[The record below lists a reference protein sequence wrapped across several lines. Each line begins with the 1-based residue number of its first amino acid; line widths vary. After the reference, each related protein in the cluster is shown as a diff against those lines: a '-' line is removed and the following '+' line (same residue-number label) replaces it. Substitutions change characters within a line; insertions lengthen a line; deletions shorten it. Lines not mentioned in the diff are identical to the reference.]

1 MKILFVCQYFYPEVF
16 RGNDI
21 AFHWAKDGHEVH
33 VVTGIPNYPDGV
45 FHKGYGLF
53 NRRHEEFKV
62 FEGLISLNEK
72 IENSGIN
79 DTASLN
85 AESTK
90 GGSLRVTRLPIFPR
104 GNNKIMLMLNYFSYL
119 IMAWVYM
126 LFHAIF
132 HKYDRVF
139 VQQLSPVMMSA
150 PGVLYKR
157 IRNVPLYTWVLD
169 LWPESLTA
177 AGGIKNKYVLG
188 FFRSFVKSEYK
199 YSDKI
204 LISSR
209 SFEKS
214 IAEYGDYMDKIVY
227 YPQWSDGSD
236 SVELSVESLES
247 VKKIDSSGVLKDGFK
262 LMFAGAVGEAH
273 GFESTM
279 QAALLTKENK
289 EIKWVIVG
297 DGRRLDW
304 VRRFVKEHGLED
316 TVHTLGRFPAE
327 TMPWFFKQA
336 DVMLV
341 TLNDD
346 PLFKLYAPAKI
357 SSYMAAAKPI
367 VAVLNGEGAEVIK
380 DADCGWSL
388 PAGDAEGF
396 ANLVIKLSQTD
407 KTVLKEKGQKAL
419 KYYNEHF
426 VKEKCLKKLDFIMN
440 IEKQQVF

>member
-1 MKILFVCQYFYPEVF
+1 MRILFICQYFYPEVF

-21 AFHWAKDGHEVH
+21 AFHWADQGHEVH
-33 VVTGIPNYPDGV
+33 VVSGIPNYPDGK
-45 FHKGYGLF
+45 FHDGYGLLKK
-53 NRRHEEFKV
+53 R
-62 FEGLISLNEK
+62 NEVV
-72 IENSGIN
+72 
-79 DTASLN
+79 
-85 AESTK
+85 K
-90 GGSLRVTRLPIFPR
+90 GVKVTRLPIFPR

-119 IMAWVYM
+119 VVAWGYI
-126 LFHAIF
+126 LFHALF

-157 IRNVPLYTWVLD
+157 LRKVPLYTWALD

-177 AGGIKNKYVLG
+177 AGGINNKYILS
-188 FFRSFVKSEYK
+188 FFRHYVKSEYK
-199 YSDKI
+199 HSDKI

-209 SFEKS
+209 SFERS
-214 IAEYGDYMDKIVY
+214 IAEYGDYSNKVVY
-227 YPQWSDGSD
+227 YPQWADGND
-236 SVELSVESLES
+236 GVEKAPENAP
-247 VKKIDSSGVLKDGFK
+247 IIPDGFK

-273 GFESTM
+273 GFECTM
-279 QAALLTKENK
+279 QAALLTKEHK

-304 VRRFVKEHGLED
+304 VKAFVKEYGLEE
-316 TVHTLGRFPAE
+316 TVFTLGRYPAD

-341 TLNDD
+341 TLNDN

-367 VAVLNGEGAEVIK
+367 VAVLYGEGAEVIK
-380 DADCGWSL
+380 AAECGWSL

-396 ANLVIKLSQTD
+396 AKLAIELSQMD
-407 KTVLKEKGQKAL
+407 KSVLNEKGLNAA
-419 KYYNEHF
+419 KYYDEHF
-426 VKEKCLKKLDFIMN
+426 VKEKCLEKLDQLMGLR
-440 IEKQQVF
+440 V

>member
-16 RGNDI
+16 RGNDV
-21 AFHWAKDGHEVH
+21 AFHWAEQGHEVH
-33 VVTGIPNYPDGV
+33 VVSGIPNYPDGK

-53 NRRHEEFKV
+53 KKRHEVVNGVK
-62 FEGLISLNEK
+62 
-72 IENSGIN
+72 
-79 DTASLN
+79 
-85 AESTK
+85 
-90 GGSLRVTRLPIFPR
+90 VTRLPIFPR

-119 IMAWVYM
+119 LVAWVWM
-126 LFHAIF
+126 LFHAMF

-157 IRNVPLYTWVLD
+157 LRKVPLYTWVLD

-177 AGGIKNKYVLG
+177 AGGINNKYVLA
-188 FFRSFVKSEYK
+188 FFRHYVKSEYK
-199 YSDKI
+199 HSDKI
-204 LISSR
+204 LMSSR

-214 IAEYGDYMDKIVY
+214 ILEYGDYKDKLIY
-227 YPQWSDGSD
+227 YPQWSDGNNGEA
-236 SVELSVESLES
+236 VIPEKAPV
-247 VKKIDSSGVLKDGFK
+247 IPNGFK

-273 GFESTM
+273 GFECTM
-279 QAALLTKENK
+279 QAALLTKEHQDL
-289 EIKWVIVG
+289 KWIIVG

-304 VRRFVKEHGLED
+304 LKSFVKEHDLEE
-316 TVHTLGRFPAE
+316 TVFTLGRFPSE

-341 TLNDD
+341 TLTDD

-396 ANLVIKLSQTD
+396 AKLAVELSQMD
-407 KTVLKEKGQKAL
+407 KTMLEEKGQNAL
-419 KYYNEHF
+419 KYYNAHF
-426 VKEKCLKKLDFIMN
+426 VKEDCLKRLDDIMGLETRN
-440 IEKQQVF
+440 RN

>member
-1 MKILFVCQYFYPEVF
+1 MNILFVCQYFYPEVF

-21 AFHWAKDGHEVH
+21 AFHWAEHGHNVH
-33 VVTGIPNYPDGV
+33 VICGVPNYPHGKFYDG
-45 FHKGYGLF
+45 YNLF
-53 NRRHEEFKV
+53 KKRHEV
-62 FEGLISLNEK
+62 V
-72 IENSGIN
+72 
-79 DTASLN
+79 
-85 AESTK
+85 K
-90 GGSLRVTRLPIFPR
+90 GVRVTRLPIFPR
-104 GNNKIMLMLNYFSYL
+104 GNGKIMLMLNYFSYL
-119 IMAWVYM
+119 IVAWVYM
-126 LFHAIF
+126 LFHALF

-157 IRNVPLYTWVLD
+157 IRKVPLYTWVLD

-177 AGGIKNKYVLG
+177 AGGINNKYILS
-188 FFRSFVKSEYK
+188 FFRHYVKSEYK
-199 YSDKI
+199 HSDKI

-214 IAEYGDYMDKIVY
+214 IVEYGDYLNKIVC
-227 YPQWSDGSD
+227 YPQWADGND
-236 SVELSVESLES
+236 GVEKTPENAP
-247 VKKIDSSGVLKDGFK
+247 IFPDGFK

-273 GFESTM
+273 GFECTM
-279 QAALLTKENK
+279 QAALLTKEHKN
-289 EIKWVIVG
+289 IKWVIVG

-304 VRRFVKEHGLED
+304 VKGFVKEHGLEE
-316 TVHTLGRFPAE
+316 TVFTLGRYPAD
-327 TMPWFFKQA
+327 TMPWFFKHA

-380 DADCGWSL
+380 AADCGWSL

-396 ANLVIKLSQTD
+396 AKLAIELSKMD
-407 KTVLKEKGQKAL
+407 KAVLIEKGQNAA
-419 KYYNEHF
+419 KYYDEHF
-426 VKEKCLKKLDFIMN
+426 VKEKCLAKLDELMGIC
-440 IEKQQVF
+440 

>member
-1 MKILFVCQYFYPEVF
+1 MKVLFVCQYFYPEVF

-21 AFHWAKDGHEVH
+21 AFHWAEDGHDVH

-53 NRRHEEFKV
+53 KKRHEVVNGVK
-62 FEGLISLNEK
+62 
-72 IENSGIN
+72 
-79 DTASLN
+79 
-85 AESTK
+85 
-90 GGSLRVTRLPIFPR
+90 VTRLPIVPR

-119 IMAWVYM
+119 LVAWIYM
-126 LFHAIF
+126 LFHALF

-157 IRNVPLYTWVLD
+157 IRKVPLYTWVLD

-177 AGGIKNKYVLG
+177 AGGINNKYILA
-188 FFRSFVKSEYK
+188 FFRHYVKSEYK
-199 YSDKI
+199 HSDKI

-214 IAEYGDYMDKIVY
+214 VEEYGDYKDKVIY
-227 YPQWSDGSD
+227 YPQWSDATGEVQD
-236 SVELSVESLES
+236 VQKFKGLSLPKLPE
-247 VKKIDSSGVLKDGFK
+247 GFN
-262 LMFAGAVGEAH
+262 LMFAGAVGDAH
-273 GFESTM
+273 GFECTM
-279 QAALLTKENK
+279 QAALLTKDHK
-289 EIKWVIVG
+289 DIKWVVVG

-304 VRRFVKEHGLED
+304 VRGFVKEHGLED
-316 TVHTLGRFPAE
+316 TVFTLGRFPAE

-341 TLNDD
+341 TLNDN

-367 VAVLNGEGAEVIK
+367 VAVLNGEGAEVIRE
-380 DADCGWSL
+380 ANCGWSL

-396 ANLVIKLSQTD
+396 AKLAIELSQMD
-407 KTVLKEKGQKAL
+407 KAVLEEKGKNAL
-419 KYYNEHF
+419 KYYNGHYI
-426 VKEKCLKKLDFIMN
+426 KEKCLKKLDEIMDL
-440 IEKQQVF
+440 